1 MQVQKILNDNP
12 EIQRDFLQNEQGKI
26 IIIYFGFLGGEQRT
40 FIFHDTKVILIK
52 VIKYY
57 IDLIYF

>member
-26 IIIYFGFLGGEQRT
+26 IIIYFGFLGREQRT
-40 FIFHDTKVILIK
+40 LIFHDTKVILIK